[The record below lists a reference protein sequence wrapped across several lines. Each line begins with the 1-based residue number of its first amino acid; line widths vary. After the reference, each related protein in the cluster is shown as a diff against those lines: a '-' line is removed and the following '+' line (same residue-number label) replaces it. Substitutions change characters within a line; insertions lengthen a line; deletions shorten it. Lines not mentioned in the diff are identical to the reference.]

1 MQLREKAKVLTP
13 EEIERALR
21 RMAHEVLEQNRGLEN
36 LVLVGIQRRGVYL
49 ANRLRDLLRQIEDVK
64 VPTGE
69 LDITL
74 YRDDLTLLHDQ
85 PVVHS
90 TSIPVDITGRT
101 VLLVDDVIFT
111 GRTVRAALDALM
123 DMGRPQQIQL
133 AALIDRGHRELP
145 IHPDYCGRNVPTSMA
160 EIIEVKVRE
169 YDGAEEVVIC
179 EPLETPGE
187 EENHG

>member
-1 MQLREKAKVLTP
+1 MELKEKARVLTSD
-13 EEIERALR
+13 EIERALR
-21 RMAHEVLEQNRGLEN
+21 RMAHEVLEQNRGLED
-36 LVLVGIQRRGVYL
+36 LILVGIQRRGVYL
-49 ANRLRDLLRQIEDVK
+49 ANRLRDLLKQIENVK

-90 TSIPVDITGRT
+90 TSIPADITGKT

-145 IHPDYCGRNVPTSMA
+145 IHPDFCGRNVPTSMS

-169 YDGAEEVVIC
+169 YDGSEEVVIC
-179 EPLETPGE
+179 EPVEKTTKGET
-187 EENHG
+187 HG